1 MSVNN
6 FGSRLKGRIR
16 GARLVHTTAVSII
29 TTLTVCAADSGCA
42 TANTMIA
49 NVVTHY
55 LSPAPSTWM
64 DEIPSTPFNDRFNG
78 QTPASFS
85 DRFDGERAPFVR
97 DFIMSSAS
105 RALLPRLALATPL
118 TTGSI
123 APSAPTMP
131 LIVASLPR
139 PRPYRYQKIIAAGK
153 TIVGI
158 ASTYNPTDPTDLD
171 AGNEELASGERY
183 DPNGWTAAIRTDLRK
198 KFGGVRFGRNYRP
211 AYALVQA
218 NDKQLVVKIN
228 DVGPLKPGRIIDL
241 NKRAMSYFDPTLQLG
256 LIGKVKVTPLADRA
270 WVLGPVIDD
279 RPVSVASRSVR

>member
-6 FGSRLKGRIR
+6 LGSRLKGRIR
-16 GARLVHTTAVSII
+16 GVRLVHTTAASII
-29 TTLTVCAADSGCA
+29 ATLTVCAADSGRA

-64 DEIPSTPFNDRFNG
+64 DEIPSTPFNDRFKG

-85 DRFDGERAPFVR
+85 DRFDGERAPLVR

-131 LIVASLPR
+131 LIIASLPPHR
-139 PRPYRYQKIIAAGK
+139 HQKIIAAGR
-153 TIVGI
+153 TITGI
-158 ASTYNPTDPTDLD
+158 ASMYDPTDPTDLD
-171 AGNEELASGERY
+171 AGGEELASGERY
-183 DPNGWTAAIRTDLRK
+183 DVNGWTAAIRTDLRK

-211 AYALVQA
+211 AYALVQ
-218 NDKQLVVKIN
+218 NGHKQLIVKIN
-228 DVGPLKPGRIIDL
+228 DVGPLRRGRIIDL

-256 LIGKVKVTPLADRA
+256 LIGNVRVTPLADRA
-270 WVLGPVIDD
+270 WTLGPVIDD
-279 RPVSVASRSVR
+279 RPTAVASRSAR